1 MRSIDLFFDGGGRLL
16 FCGGAGVMVVGEVG
30 GGIIW
35 KYIKGTEIG
44 SFFCYVALW
53 GRLRRGRGLWGG
65 VAFLLGWGCVLP
77 VAINDYLCLID
88 IDLAPVA
95 IMVIPFVGLEHYII
109 VECLSW
115 LYGYGCLK
123 LGFGFASKTR
133 YFSYPAVMRVGGPD
147 KANSF
152 ECCALRCIGFSV
164 DGYAFFCRRK

>member
-1 MRSIDLFFDGGGRLL
+1 MLGR
-16 FCGGAGVMVVGEVG
+16 
-30 GGIIW
+30 
-35 KYIKGTEIG
+35 
-44 SFFCYVALW
+44 
-53 GRLRRGRGLWGG
+53 
-65 VAFLLGWGCVLP
+65 GCVLP

-88 IDLAPVA
+88 IDLALVA
-95 IMVIPFVGLEHYII
+95 IIVSPFVGLELNII
-109 VECLSW
+109 VECLSG

-164 DGYAFFCRRK
+164 DGYAFFVGGNRVATGYGIVSHDGGVAVAGSGYVCCVGADAV